1 MSGVW
6 TLRGMPA
13 LMVVT
18 LTGFSG
24 FAVLLPTSPLWAVE
38 GGANEA
44 GAGLVN
50 GVLLLFTVLTQLFV
64 PGLLRRYGWGWVMSL
79 GMVLMGVPALG
90 HILSNELWPILAL
103 SAIRG
108 VGFGILT
115 VTGSAAVAEL
125 VEPARRG
132 AAIGAYG
139 LAIAVPNLALLPLSP
154 WVAQTWG
161 FWVVFV
167 VAALPLAG
175 IPAVWGLSRVLH
187 DPPAR
192 EPESVEVAAAEA
204 ELDAGTAE
212 IEAAQPGVSGGPEGD
227 NRSTSGGLG
236 VDGSMTGTTAY
247 LRLLRPTFLLLAAT
261 LSGGAV
267 TTFAPQIV
275 ESGSA
280 STAALLGIG
289 ATAAIARWG
298 MGGLS
303 DRYGAQHFI
312 WPLTALT
319 VVAMALAGGAV
330 IGGADT
336 TLALALFV
344 VAACLVGVSYGGLQ
358 NLTLVIAFDAV
369 TPIHYRRASAVW
381 NVGFDMGTG
390 LGSVLVGLLAAGYG
404 FSTALFAAA
413 AISACMLP
421 LAIYRPRRPS
431 LR

>member
-1 MSGVW
+1 
-6 TLRGMPA
+6 MPA
-13 LMVVT
+13 LLGVT
-18 LTGFSG
+18 FTGFAG

-44 GAGLVN
+44 GAGVVN

-64 PGLLRRYGWGWVMSL
+64 PGLLRKYGWGWVMSV
-79 GMVLMGVPALG
+79 GMVLMGLPALA
-90 HILSNELWPILAL
+90 HILSSELYPILAL

-161 FWVVFV
+161 FWIVFV

-175 IPAVWGLSRVLH
+175 IPSVWAVSRVLH
-187 DPPAR
+187 DPPPAT
-192 EPESVEVAAAEA
+192 EPDNSEMDAPGGDV
-204 ELDAGTAE
+204 DAGIAE
-212 IEAAQPGVSGGPEGD
+212 VGVGEPAVSGRPPSG
-227 NRSTSGGLG
+227 NRTTSDSG
-236 VDGSMTGTTAY
+236 VWQDESMSGTTAY

-275 ESGSA
+275 DSGPA
-280 STAALLGIG
+280 SIAALLGIG

-319 VVAMALAGGAV
+319 VVAMGLAGAAV

-336 TLALALFV
+336 TLALAVFV
-344 VAACLVGVSYGGLQ
+344 VAACLVGISYGGLQ
-358 NLTLVIAFDAV
+358 NLTLVVAFDAV
-369 TPIHYRRASAVW
+369 TPAHYRRASAVW

-390 LGSVLVGLLAAGYG
+390 LGAVLVGLLAAGYG
-404 FSTALFAAA
+404 FSTALFVAA

-421 LAIYRPRRPS
+421 LAIYRPR
-431 LR
+431 